1 LFQSTVLSVTAPL
14 FVEEGVRTTSATTD
28 RIREF
33 NRRHLGE
40 LSFEAKRRLKWMDWH
55 NANGGN
61 VSRTCRHFSIGRQTF
76 YRWLE
81 RYKPFDLTTL
91 EDRSSRARHCRQKT
105 WTIDEVRAVRRLRER
120 YPTWGK
126 VKLAVLLLRQG
137 LKLSASRVGRILG
150 HLKRTRQLKEP
161 LRRTSVNRRLWQRDY
176 AIRKPKDYLV
186 KAPGDLVQMDTVE
199 IRPEPGLILK
209 QFTTVDMV
217 SRWSVPTIAYRA
229 TAMSATRALDALVDR
244 TPFPIKAI
252 QVDGGSEFMAE
263 FEAACKE
270 RGIRLFELP
279 PRSPKLNGR
288 VERANR
294 TYKEEFYDCSNA
306 TPTVAGFRPHLRRWE
321 DIYNTI
327 RPHQALGYLTP
338 AQFVANWNAA
348 HSTEELS
355 RTS

>member
-1 LFQSTVLSVTAPL
+1 MFQSTVLSVTALL
-14 FVEEGVRTTSATTD
+14 FVEEAVRTAPATTG
-28 RIREF
+28 RMREF
-33 NRRHLGE
+33 NRKHLGE

-55 NANGGN
+55 QANGEN

-76 YRWLE
+76 YRWLQ
-81 RYKPFDLTTL
+81 RYNPYDLTTL
-91 EDRSSRARHCRQKT
+91 EDRSSRAKHCRQKT
-105 WTIDEVRAVRRLRER
+105 WTTAEVMAVRKLRER
-120 YPTWGK
+120 FPKWGK
-126 VKLAVLLLRQG
+126 VKLAKVLLRQG
-137 LKLSASRVGRILG
+137 LKLAASRVGRILS

-161 LRRTSVNRRLWQRDY
+161 LRRTSMNRRLWKREY
-176 AIRKPKDYLV
+176 AIRKPKDYV
-186 KAPGDLVQMDTVE
+186 VRAPGDLVQMDTVE
-199 IRPEPGLILK
+199 IRPEPGIILK

-217 SRWSVPTIAYRA
+217 SRWSVPTISYRA
-229 TAMSATRALDALVDR
+229 TAMSASRALDALIAR

-306 TPTVAGFRPHLRRWE
+306 TPTVVGFRSHLRYWE
-321 DIYNTI
+321 HIYNTI
-327 RPHQALGYLTP
+327 RPHQALDYLTP
-338 AQFVANWNAA
+338 AEFLADWNAT
-348 HSTEELS
+348 HPLEEVS